1 MDGRSKGVVIFILFA
16 FFTRNVISD
25 EYFRMGMNTNA
36 AEAAQ
41 FLREYDREASGMC
54 YRVTMSQWK
63 FVTNITEYNR
73 RRMAEELALS
83 SKFERLSWRKAAA
96 YDVSRVSDPQGRR
109 QLHKIV
115 MNSRASLPDDR
126 YSEVQ
131 QLITEMKEI
140 YNSAKICPYGQKP
153 YDPHIPRVPFQ
164 GSEYQD
170 VPTQGYHLAN
180 QPYQHYQAYTESPDN
195 PNYCDMQLDPEIS
208 RILAHSRIESE
219 LIYVWRSFREKTG
232 PKLRNRFM
240 RYVQLANQAAISTG
254 YRDAGEQM
262 RDAYEDQSFR
272 TSVEEMYNQISPLY
286 KQLFTYVRR
295 RLIQRYSAG
304 NLRSDGPIPAHL
316 LGNMWA
322 QNWKSIM
329 DLVMPFPQSPNVDV
343 TAEMLRQG
351 FTPLRMFQMAEEFY
365 TSMGLKPAP
374 PEFWRG
380 SMLARPSQRSVQCT
394 ASAWDFCNRID
405 YRIKQCTEVTMQDLI
420 STHHEMAHIQ
430 YYLQYSEQPQL
441 FRDGANPAFHE
452 AVANAATL
460 SVHNIPHLQRVGLYQ
475 NKTHDPYEVSMNFLM
490 TMALEKVAYLPFAFM
505 VDQWRWSV
513 FEDGVKDMNNRWWQ
527 LKLRFQG
534 VIPPMPRS
542 EADFDPGSKYHV
554 IADQEYIK
562 YFLATILEFQIF
574 EQLCTVSGHVGHLH
588 ECDIYRSR
596 DAGRLLSE
604 IMQPGSSKPA
614 SEIIRSITRGKTNRI
629 SPEALVKYFRPL
641 ELWLRVQNRDE
652 GIIGWNSNYHDV
664 ALFAPQR
671 GSSDNKKATID
682 FRTLFTDSSEQILT
696 QMDFQKYEMIAL
708 LSTIIDFSPKSESI
722 FDPFTCVKHLGERLL
737 STLLSLEGKL
747 EDKLCMYANYATRYL
762 EEYNDRHL
770 GNSDIGRFLAY
781 KDFKPKYNEETERR
795 INSDGKSIKKMS
807 LALMPLIFHIGAST
821 TWMLITTLLAAK
833 SVVIGLILLVFKIAV
848 SSAKVASFF
857 TTLKHNKHYE
867 HSWAPPPIEH
877 VYHPPADW
885 HTPLYTP
892 EWVNEPPT
900 NDYKTIPVYER
911 ISKNMQELHE
921 LNDSMKQSSAD
932 SH

>member
-1 MDGRSKGVVIFILFA
+1 MVVLQWSGVFFFLFA
-16 FFTRNVISD
+16 FCTRNASSE
-25 EYFRMGMNTNA
+25 EYLRVGSNTNA

-54 YRVTMSQWK
+54 YRVTISQWR

-73 RRMAEELALS
+73 RRMSEELALS

-96 YDVSRVSDPQGRR
+96 YDASRLPDPQGRR
-109 QLHKIV
+109 QLQKIV
-115 MNSRASLPDDR
+115 QASRAALPEER
-126 YSEVQ
+126 YSELQ

-140 YNSAKICPYGQKP
+140 YNLAKICPYGHKP
-153 YDPHIPRVPFQ
+153 HDPHVPRMPFQ
-164 GSEYQD
+164 GEYQNMQ
-170 VPTQGYHLAN
+170 TQHFQGYHLAN
-180 QPYQHYQAYTESPDN
+180 QPYTESPEY

-219 LIYVWRSFREKTG
+219 LLYVWSSFREKTG

-240 RYVQLANQAAISTG
+240 RYVQLVNQAAVVTG
-254 YRDAGEQM
+254 YRDAGDQM
-262 RDAYEDQSFR
+262 RAAYEDPTFR
-272 TSVEEMYNQISPLY
+272 TSVEEIYNQVSPLY
-286 KQLFTYVRR
+286 KQIFTYVRR
-295 RLIQRYSAG
+295 RLVQRYGTASV
-304 NLRSDGPIPAHL
+304 RPEGPIPAHL

-365 TSMGLKPAP
+365 TSMGLKPVP

-380 SMLARPSQRSVQCT
+380 SMLARPSDRTVQCT

-430 YYLQYSEQPQL
+430 YYLQYSDQPQL

-460 SVHNIPHLQRVGLYQ
+460 SVYNLPHLQRVGLYQ
-475 NKTHDPYEVSMNFLM
+475 NKSHDAYEVSMNFLM
-490 TMALEKVAYLPFAFM
+490 SMALEKVAYLPFAFM

-527 LKLRFQG
+527 MKLRYQG
-534 VIPPMPRS
+534 VIPPIPRT
-542 EADFDPGSKYHV
+542 ETDFDPGSKYHV

-574 EQLCTVSGHVGHLH
+574 EQLCSVSGHIGHLH

-614 SEIIRSITRGKTNRI
+614 SEIIRSFTRGRTNRI
-629 SPEALVKYFRPL
+629 SPEGLVKYFRPL

-652 GIIGWNSNYHDV
+652 AIIGWTSNYHDV
-664 ALFAPQR
+664 ALFASQR
-671 GSSDNKKATID
+671 GGSVNNK
-682 FRTLFTDSSEQILT
+682 
-696 QMDFQKYEMIAL
+696 
-708 LSTIIDFSPKSESI
+708 
-722 FDPFTCVKHLGERLL
+722 
-737 STLLSLEGKL
+737 
-747 EDKLCMYANYATRYL
+747 
-762 EEYNDRHL
+762 
-770 GNSDIGRFLAY
+770 
-781 KDFKPKYNEETERR
+781 
-795 INSDGKSIKKMS
+795 IN
-807 LALMPLIFHIGAST
+807 L
-821 TWMLITTLLAAK
+821 
-833 SVVIGLILLVFKIAV
+833 VVIVFCYLHYLL
-848 SSAKVASFF
+848 
-857 TTLKHNKHYE
+857 
-867 HSWAPPPIEH
+867 
-877 VYHPPADW
+877 
-885 HTPLYTP
+885 
-892 EWVNEPPT
+892 
-900 NDYKTIPVYER
+900 
-911 ISKNMQELHE
+911 
-921 LNDSMKQSSAD
+921 
-932 SH
+932 